1 MFTLL
6 LVVLMFWKL
15 NHLLFNSSKIE
26 KLNDG
31 HSLSHR
37 DMDVDGIWNHGWHLL
52 VFNQAICV
60 FIFAAQ
66 SWNNFLFVSSSC
78 INQLK
83 FPNESAKKS
92 KIESKGKNRI
102 HDSVVPSSRRP
113 PSFFFHRPPTLPLI
127 RGWPNEI
134 CNSFHD
140 AIRYKYEIIWRLC
153 EN

>member
-66 SWNNFLFVSSSC
+66 SWNNFLFLSSC
-78 INQLK
+78 INQLTLL
-83 FPNESAKKS
+83 NQSAKKANA
-92 KIESKGKNRI
+92 KIESMTL
-102 HDSVVPSSRRP
+102 SSRRP
-113 PSFFFHRPPTLPLI
+113 PCFCLHFTVS
-127 RGWPNEI
+127 
-134 CNSFHD
+134 C
-140 AIRYKYEIIWRLC
+140 WRKKIVASLWILC
-153 EN
+153 SLTI